1 MRRSS
6 DTHTYR
12 VLLRGEGAD
21 RLGRWVGFFATR
33 QVSAGSNAAAEAEAI
48 ETVLSRWSNE
58 GGEVLAEVRQVSSIA
73 STQVRLHWFKR
84 PRGSFTFF
92 NDDCDAE
99 AAAERIERR
108 ASGGAVVNAMSASHP
123 LRSFSS
129 RWVARR

>member
-6 DTHTYR
+6 DTQTYR

-33 QVSAGSNAAAEAEAI
+33 QIAAGSNAAAEAEAV
-48 ETVLSRWSNE
+48 ETILSLWSNE
-58 GGEVLAEVRQVSSIA
+58 GDEVLADVRHVSSIA
-73 STQVRLHWFKR
+73 STKVRLPWFRR
-84 PRGSFTFF
+84 PRGGFTFF

-108 ASGGAVVNAMSASHP
+108 ASGLLS
-123 LRSFSS
+123 
-129 RWVARR
+129 